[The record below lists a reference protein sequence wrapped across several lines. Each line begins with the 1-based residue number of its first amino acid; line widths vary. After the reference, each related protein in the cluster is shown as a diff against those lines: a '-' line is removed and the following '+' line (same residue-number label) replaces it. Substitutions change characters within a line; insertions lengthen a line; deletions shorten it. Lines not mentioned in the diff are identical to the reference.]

1 MGTDCCS
8 SGRCAAML
16 GLPLLL
22 LAIVAVTDARRY
34 NPLLE
39 LKFSGE
45 VADSGPEVGRQ
56 RRPFAGTEFSS
67 KRSSAETDAVL
78 KAASRHVV
86 REEKVETIGAESLP
100 YVANNTVAPF
110 DPANMRVLRDL
121 DAEELGKVVQDPDMQ
136 FSLASHRLG
145 ETLASSHDRNA
156 HHVEGVINERHDEHA
171 GDPVLDVHDSLEAA
185 INESVRARAIQ
196 RKLHRRT
203 VFRADN
209 LFFPADAVH
218 AFADE
223 LRERYKASAV
233 PSIQVDADSSFD
245 LNATNAT
252 FEDDQLDEP
261 LRARASRPAKS
272 FARQLIA
279 AKYAGEPNMFEPP
292 CGRCL
297 KLCGAP
303 SAECCDSCME
313 QLECRD
319 QDACRKFTVHSWA
332 VNEHYGDVA
341 VDRQADDRARAASH
355 AWDRSKMNWRQL
367 QKDRAELNF
376 VSSTVM
382 KRVGN
387 GATKLDKIREALKRM
402 AKHTKSLMAEA
413 SGLVAHGEIV
423 TTIPYFAVENSA
435 DYRIAFLK
443 AMKADLS
450 EALQIKPNRVVVH
463 ATKKRRSL
471 ISVDFHLVRAGASK
485 KSSAGETAAPPSALS
500 LMDILDE
507 KLSNHEVPFTRLH
520 AFLAKRQFPNVS
532 EEKLKMA
539 KFDRKSFRTVLIS
552 LSADPVPEKKPGTG
566 EKTGGSDENSDRS
579 LSGIGN
585 AQASSESIRAGD
597 SSAGEPDLSAN
608 STTSL
613 RIKGLMRQ
621 MVSATNNLTQVALN
635 VTRVKQAKRRAGN
648 VSQSNGEFR
657 AEPLGF
663 LGNRSRELLFE
674 VAAGKASA
682 AVSDITGSADAL
694 LNRRK
699 SSADSNG
706 DSVSGDAAKVD
717 DDDDDEEE
725 EDEDGSAKGESKD
738 RTASQ
743 HRLKKEMSVASRLS
757 ALKALKKMNGIKR
770 RLRELGS
777 IVLPSK
783 KVKDRDASLASDSG
797 REAVVQETDPN
808 TGAVSYRK
816 MSLQE
821 RLDAADAKSL
831 IKMVKADM
839 NNNTDVYTVVAKLKL
854 LSNSS
859 GNLTSNK
866 TLLGNMQTEA
876 GMPNAQRLTREANA
890 SFDSDLLL
898 APASMEGVTPKAAE
912 ALQAARQY
920 GAVRR
925 FALAIRAS
933 TEARLANITRVAADA
948 NASLMSPSVVAA
960 AQSGNNGAVGVAN
973 KSLAGV
979 NQDIPQQDIIKEQKK
994 LEHTNRR
1001 VEDLLEQGKLPE
1013 SQLHANLG
1021 TVASSIMNL
1030 VNHLQD
1036 PLKSRSNLNSTLNP
1050 RQNSTNSTVSLD
1062 ASAGAHQPH
1071 GGKQHKAS
1079 NEEAEFTDEEYD
1091 ELPEP
1096 KNSSKKV
1103 VQRSLKL
1110 KLSSDYHWARHHETK
1125 FRLALQGDIAETLN
1139 LESSAVSIDTI
1150 EPGSGCAVVQSYLRQ
1165 TLEVGE
1171 SHSTSEPGSGSAV
1184 VRSSPRQTL
1193 QVGESHSTSES
1204 GSGSAVVRPS
1214 PRQTLEGGESRSP

>member
-1 MGTDCCS
+1 MG
-8 SGRCAAML
+8 
-16 GLPLLL
+16 
-22 LAIVAVTDARRY
+22 
-34 NPLLE
+34 
-39 LKFSGE
+39 
-45 VADSGPEVGRQ
+45 
-56 RRPFAGTEFSS
+56 
-67 KRSSAETDAVL
+67 
-78 KAASRHVV
+78 
-86 REEKVETIGAESLP
+86 
-100 YVANNTVAPF
+100 
-110 DPANMRVLRDL
+110 
-121 DAEELGKVVQDPDMQ
+121 
-136 FSLASHRLG
+136 
-145 ETLASSHDRNA
+145 
-156 HHVEGVINERHDEHA
+156 
-171 GDPVLDVHDSLEAA
+171 
-185 INESVRARAIQ
+185 
-196 RKLHRRT
+196 
-203 VFRADN
+203 
-209 LFFPADAVH
+209 
-218 AFADE
+218 
-223 LRERYKASAV
+223 
-233 PSIQVDADSSFD
+233 
-245 LNATNAT
+245 
-252 FEDDQLDEP
+252 
-261 LRARASRPAKS
+261 
-272 FARQLIA
+272 
-279 AKYAGEPNMFEPP
+279 
-292 CGRCL
+292 
-297 KLCGAP
+297 
-303 SAECCDSCME
+303 
-313 QLECRD
+313 
-319 QDACRKFTVHSWA
+319 
-332 VNEHYGDVA
+332 
-341 VDRQADDRARAASH
+341 
-355 AWDRSKMNWRQL
+355 
-367 QKDRAELNF
+367 
-376 VSSTVM
+376 
-382 KRVGN
+382 
-387 GATKLDKIREALKRM
+387 
-402 AKHTKSLMAEA
+402 
-413 SGLVAHGEIV
+413 
-423 TTIPYFAVENSA
+423 
-435 DYRIAFLK
+435 
-443 AMKADLS
+443 
-450 EALQIKPNRVVVH
+450 
-463 ATKKRRSL
+463 
-471 ISVDFHLVRAGASK
+471 
-485 KSSAGETAAPPSALS
+485 
-500 LMDILDE
+500 
-507 KLSNHEVPFTRLH
+507 PFTHLH

-539 KFDRKSFRTVLIS
+539 KFDRKSFRTVLVS
-552 LSADPVPEKKPGTG
+552 FSEAPVPEKKPGAG
-566 EKTGGSDENSDRS
+566 EKSGSSDENNDGSA
-579 LSGIGN
+579 GGAGN
-585 AQASSESIRAGD
+585 AQTSSESMSD
-597 SSAGEPDLSAN
+597 SSAGEPDLSEN
-608 STTSL
+608 STTVL

-621 MVSATNNLTQVALN
+621 MISATNNLTQVALN
-635 VTRVKQAKRRAGN
+635 VTRVKQANRRARN
-648 VSQSNGEFR
+648 VSNSSGEFR

-663 LGNRSRELLFE
+663 LSNRSRELLFD

-694 LNRRK
+694 LNRHK
-699 SSADSNG
+699 SKADSNG
-706 DSVSGDAAKVD
+706 DSASGDAAKVD
-717 DDDDDEEE
+717 DDGDDDDEEE
-725 EDEDGSAKGESKD
+725 QDDDGSVKGESKEQ
-738 RTASQ
+738 TASKN
-743 HRLKKEMSVASRLS
+743 RLKKEMSVASRIS
-757 ALKALKKMNGIKR
+757 ALKALKKMRGIKR
-770 RLRELGS
+770 RLRDLGS

-783 KVKDRDASLASDSG
+783 KVKNRDAELASDSG

-831 IKMVKADM
+831 VKMVKADM

-866 TLLGNMQTEA
+866 TLLGNMQTVT
-876 GMPNAQRLTREANA
+876 GMPNSQRLTREANA

-933 TEARLANITRVAADA
+933 TEARLANITRTAAEA
-948 NASLMSPSVVAA
+948 NASLMSPNVVAA

-1110 KLSSDYHWARHHETK
+1110 KLSSDYNWVRHHETK
-1125 FRLALQGDIAETLN
+1125 FRVALQADIAEALN
-1139 LESSAVSIDTI
+1139 LESRAVSIDTI

-1184 VRSSPRQTL
+1184 VRSSPRQTS

-1204 GSGSAVVRPS
+1204 GSGCSCAVFPQPDLR
-1214 PRQTLEGGESRSP
+1214 GW